1 MQHFLEL
8 EYMKEKIMIEQNGR
22 IKHTALTSYIIVI
35 RAGSMFNN
43 IFWYGK
49 VQSARE
55 STPISKLPAL
65 IQYFY
70 DKKNSRTLLDSTRD
84 SKPRHKK
91 SGVAYVYHSNIHKQ
105 HSHLKQHT
113 QVFKVLTRCGRS
125 GTVSVS
131 APSWCWYCH
140 CSLDCSGYKVW
151 LVNWL
156 CRCNR
161 S

>member
-22 IKHTALTSYIIVI
+22 IKHTALTSNIIVI
-35 RAGSMFNN
+35 QAGSMFNN

-84 SKPRHKK
+84 SKPRHKR
-91 SGVAYVYHSNIHKQ
+91 SAVA
-105 HSHLKQHT
+105 
-113 QVFKVLTRCGRS
+113 
-125 GTVSVS
+125 
-131 APSWCWYCH
+131 
-140 CSLDCSGYKVW
+140 
-151 LVNWL
+151 
-156 CRCNR
+156 
-161 S
+161 